1 MNNTN
6 YPKNTENNAV
16 PQQPAQTAP
25 VRQNLANRQ
34 PAQPTGAPRPATQNP
49 PPRRPMNNEERRR
62 MEAARQAALR
72 GTTATAPTSAQPPR
86 PATAP
91 VRPAAPTA
99 RPTGTP
105 APRPTGTPAP
115 RPTAPRPAPSQ
126 APQQNAPRPRPASQP
141 DHIPVTTYTPP
152 QRQFTPDGE
161 YVRDYQNNE
170 PTRNNMTPKK
180 KKRVRIPWGIIVFI
194 IIIAAVVIVA
204 GKHILDN
211 PPEPNDDD
219 PAIIDTSDTGD
230 IVTPSETDDT
240 DETDVPE
247 TEEPVVNPYGYAV
260 NKSNTELDVGN
271 LILVNYEH
279 PYARVDSVFLMNV
292 RANKGS
298 DLQVS
303 AMDDALAPDAFH
315 ALDKMTAE
323 LRGTGCGDWLLLTSG
338 YRDVAEQQGI
348 WDRNLAQSGEEY
360 TKMYVAQPG
369 HSEHHTGLAA
379 DLSFFTYNYASI
391 PVADHEFRTWL
402 WDNCADYG
410 FILRYEEDKTAITHI
425 AYEAWHFRYVGVPHA
440 YAIEALDMCLEEYI
454 EYIKKYSATAN
465 MLHIKP
471 DGTISDINVV
481 NAKDITEGWVTYY
494 VPMTEGETTEIIIP
508 FSETDFDCEISGNNA
523 DGFIVTV
530 TPKNAN

>member
-72 GTTATAPTSAQPPR
+72 GTTAGASTSAQPPR
-86 PATAP
+86 PANAPTRPAGTPTPRPMSAP
-91 VRPAAPTA
+91 VQRPS
-99 RPTGTP
+99 
-105 APRPTGTPAP
+105 GTPAP
-115 RPTAPRPAPSQ
+115 RPTAPRPAP
-126 APQQNAPRPRPASQP
+126 APQQNVSRPRPVSQTE
-141 DHIPVTTYTPP
+141 HIPVTTYTPP

-211 PPEPNDDD
+211 PAEPNNDN
-219 PAIIDTSDTGD
+219 PSIIETGDTGD
-230 IVTPSETDDT
+230 INTPPETGDTNETEAPETDA
-240 DETDVPE
+240 PAI
-247 TEEPVVNPYGYAV
+247 NPYGYAV

-360 TKMYVAQPG
+360 TKMYVASPG

-379 DLSFFTYNYASI
+379 DLSFFTYSYASI

-440 YAIEALDMCLEEYI
+440 YAITALDMCLEEYI
-454 EYIKKYSATAN
+454 DYIKKYSATAD

-471 DGTISDINVV
+471 DGTIQDINVV

-494 VPMTEGETTEIIIP
+494 VPMAEGDTTEIIIP
-508 FSETDFDCEISGNNA
+508 FSEADFDCEISGNNV